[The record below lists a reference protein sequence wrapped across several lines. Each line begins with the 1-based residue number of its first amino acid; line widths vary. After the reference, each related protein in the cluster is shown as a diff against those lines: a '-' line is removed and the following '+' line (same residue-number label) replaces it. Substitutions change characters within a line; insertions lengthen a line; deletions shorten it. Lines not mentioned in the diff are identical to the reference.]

1 MSTKPTNK
9 RVTQEYLAQR
19 KQVVQALAEVYL
31 GFVDKKQY
39 QSADIC
45 RFETTKFLGGRQ
57 NLFTLTDPDSLFL
70 L

>member
-9 RVTQEYLAQR
+9 RVTQEYLVQR
-19 KQVVQALAEVYL
+19 TKVAEALTEVYL
-31 GFVDKKQY
+31 DFVDKKQY
-39 QSADIC
+39 QNADLC

-57 NLFTLTDPDSLFL
+57 NLFPLTDPDSLFL